1 MFDMIR
7 MPKNQLFRQI
17 PPPELCS
24 KVLKTFGLRG
34 FSDATY
40 FSRKDLNSMQCV
52 ELLAELKYELAE
64 YYLPCKART
73 YLNDLNNKNAI
84 TVLRQISRLY
94 GYSVQSREKYIKG
107 DKFIIYQV
115 IPSNNQVYQPMT
127 ISSCNENEQSCI
139 VTFD

>member
-1 MFDMIR
+1 

-17 PPPELCS
+17 PPTELCI
-24 KVLKTFGLRG
+24 KVLHAFGLK
-34 FSDATY
+34 DLYDTTY
-40 FSRKDLNSMQCV
+40 FSRKDLESTRCV
-52 ELLAELKYELAE
+52 EELAALKEELAE

-107 DKFIIYQV
+107 DKFIIYQLV
-115 IPSNNQVYQPMT
+115 PCNNQSYQPMT
-127 ISSCNENEQSCI
+127 ISKFKNEECV